1 MKANMKRIMAI
12 VALAAF
18 LAITILPQFIS
29 VRADNVSTLKEK
41 LERAEADKKEAQSK
55 LDSIKSDKGDIQAQ
69 KSAIDVQL
77 ADVENQLHALY
88 EDIAVTE
95 NKIAEKQAELDTA
108 EQELTEYSDT
118 YKERLRIMYENNDTS
133 YLAVIFGAKDFSDLL
148 YRIELVNQVVEYDK
162 GIIKTLDDTRKKIE
176 DAKTEIEEQKE
187 VLVLNQ
193 QIQEQKA
200 AELESVRA
208 AKQTIL
214 DNLSADEEKYKEIL
228 DAADREEE
236 SLRRE
241 IQALTSQS
249 STTQTPAASSPSSSS
264 APVYSGGALQ
274 WPTPSTTYVTSPYGW
289 RFHPIQKRN
298 KLHTGVDIGAGYG
311 ASVVAAEGG
320 TVLRAGWNGGYG
332 QYIVIDHGNGLS
344 TLYAHNSTLLVS
356 AGQVVSRGQKIALVG
371 STGNSTGPHLHFEVL
386 KYGQTTDPMSY
397 F

>member
-1 MKANMKRIMAI
+1 MSRKLKTIMAI
-12 VALAAF
+12 IALIAF
-18 LAITILPQFIS
+18 LAISILPQFIY

-41 LERAEADKKEAQSK
+41 LERAESEKKEAQNK
-55 LDSIKSDKGDIQAQ
+55 LNSIKSDKSDVEAQ
-69 KSAIDVQL
+69 KASIDRQL
-77 ADVENQLHALY
+77 ADVENQVYALSR
-88 EDIAVTE
+88 DIAETE
-95 NKIAEKQAELDTA
+95 ERISAKQAELDTA

-133 YLAVIFGAKDFSDLL
+133 YLSVIFGAKDFSDLL

-162 GIIKTLDDTRKKIE
+162 GIIKTLDDARQKIE
-176 DAKTEIEEQKE
+176 DAKTEIEEEKE

-193 QIQEQKA
+193 QIQKEKA

-214 DNLSADEEKYKEIL
+214 NNLQADEEKYKEIL

-241 IQALTSQS
+241 IQSLTSQS
-249 STTQTPAASSPSSSS
+249 SSNSGTSAA
-264 APVYSGGALQ
+264 VYSGGALS

-298 KLHTGVDIGAGYG
+298 KLHTGIDIGAGYG
-311 ASVVAAEGG
+311 ASVIAAEGG

-356 AGQVVSRGQKIALVG
+356 AGQVVTRGQKIALVG

-386 KYGQTTDPMSY
+386 LYGQTQDPMSY
-397 F
+397 FG

>member
-1 MKANMKRIMAI
+1 MSRKLKTIMAI
-12 VALAAF
+12 IALIAF
-18 LAITILPQFIS
+18 LAISILPQFIY

-41 LERAEADKKEAQSK
+41 LERAESEKKEAQNK
-55 LDSIKSDKGDIQAQ
+55 LNSIKSDKSDVEAQ
-69 KSAIDVQL
+69 KASIDRQL
-77 ADVENQLHALY
+77 ADVENQVYALSR
-88 EDIAVTE
+88 DIAETE
-95 NKIAEKQAELDTA
+95 ERISAKQAELDTA

-133 YLAVIFGAKDFSDLL
+133 YLSVIFGAKDFSDLL

-162 GIIKTLDDTRKKIE
+162 GIIKTLDDARQKIE
-176 DAKTEIEEQKE
+176 DAKTEIEEEKE

-193 QIQEQKA
+193 QIQKEKA

-214 DNLSADEEKYKEIL
+214 NNLQADEEKYKEIL

-241 IQALTSQS
+241 IQSLTSQS
-249 STTQTPAASSPSSSS
+249 SSNSGTSAA
-264 APVYSGGALQ
+264 VYSGGALS
-274 WPTPSTTYVTSPYGW
+274 WPAPSTTYVTSPYGW

-298 KLHTGVDIGAGYG
+298 KLHTGIDIGAGYG
-311 ASVVAAEGG
+311 ASVIAAEGG

-356 AGQVVSRGQKIALVG
+356 AGQVVTRGQKIALVG

-386 KYGQTTDPMSY
+386 LYGQTQDPMSY
-397 F
+397 FG